1 MPSCFQF
8 SFFSIFRKL
17 NYRFVSGGGIPGIEL
32 LMPPSHVA
40 LNGDLRIQIISN
52 SFPPLIL
59 QLSRLEGILAQP
71 LTTISVLPEASA
83 LANNSTVVNIPCGYF
98 SRGGQYY
105 VLMKKQPIGK
115 FNLGTMS
122 LMVLQK
128 FCIFWMNIPS

>member
-1 MPSCFQF
+1 M
-8 SFFSIFRKL
+8 KL
-17 NYRFVSGGGIPGIEL
+17 KYTFVSGGGIPGIEL

-40 LNGDLRIQIISN
+40 LNGDLRVQIIST

-105 VLMKKQPIGK
+105 VLVKKQPIGK
-115 FNLGTMS
+115 FCLFFLLRYCTFTLYCSNRYVLNLT
-122 LMVLQK
+122 
-128 FCIFWMNIPS
+128 